1 MQAGDTVVDYEVL
14 LLSLDRGEFRCRA
27 SVLEKLSGAAGDVF
41 CAVLLSQH
49 SEEAVAA
56 LEEETAD
63 STCGAMRLGQLKRHK
78 LMLDT
83 IAERQRIIDLTIRPD
98 EEEEER
104 ALVIECQNRLRG
116 FAGLNVRGTAK
127 REVQSSA

>member
-1 MQAGDTVVDYEVL
+1 M
-14 LLSLDRGEFRCRA
+14 
-27 SVLEKLSGAAGDVF
+27 LEKLSGAAGDVF